1 MPTIICYYND
11 QKKNLFI
18 FSKLDIFKRK
28 VKIFDIDKKFASKI
42 QKEITFNEYKN
53 YFIFSLIHFIL
64 ITDILDKF
72 FFSKFFINFK
82 FIYHSFI

>member
-42 QKEITFNEYKN
+42 QKRN
-53 YFIFSLIHFIL
+53 YL
-64 ITDILDKF
+64 
-72 FFSKFFINFK
+72 
-82 FIYHSFI
+82 